1 MQVFSSTGELNADF
15 TFSELFRSPF
25 SSELRNLV
33 IPKIEFALSWSD
45 QSLLNFRSFHLMQLI
60 WFSALI
66 IAVVQRE
73 KRLRVWTARFDSYYP
88 RHIVIIQLAFVISG
102 LYSINESMRASSKS
116 EISVS
121 ELS

>member
-1 MQVFSSTGELNADF
+1 
-15 TFSELFRSPF
+15 
-25 SSELRNLV
+25 
-33 IPKIEFALSWSD
+33 
-45 QSLLNFRSFHLMQLI
+45 MQLI

-66 IAVVQRE
+66 IAIVQRE
-73 KRLRVWTARFDSYYP
+73 KRLRVWTALALPFAYLVPLLPYRFDSYYP

-121 ELS
+121 DLS